1 MPEKISGKSLIF
13 GADSGIIKEIKKTG
27 IKFQEIHIPPQEIDV
42 SALSIDTAHIKS
54 RGHGVSL
61 EEAASFVTDAEVSI
75 SRWGGQFEN
84 YYSKS
89 GATYVDVKTNT
100 IRTAF
105 RSDEY
110 DDRIKKMMEVL
121 EKWKKKR

>member
-1 MPEKISGKSLIF
+1 M
-13 GADSGIIKEIKKTG
+13 
-27 IKFQEIHIPPQEIDV
+27 
-42 SALSIDTAHIKS
+42 
-54 RGHGVSL
+54 SL
-61 EEAASFVTDAEVSI
+61 EEATSFVTGAEISI
-75 SRWGGQFEN
+75 SRWGGRFEN

-89 GATYVDVKTNT
+89 GAAYVDVKANT

>member
-1 MPEKISGKSLIF
+1 MHCLDEEYNPNEEGLMCEVFWTISAKI
-13 GADSGIIKEIKKTG
+13 E
-27 IKFQEIHIPPQEIDV
+27 
-42 SALSIDTAHIKS
+42 ALYFT
-54 RGHGVSL
+54 V
-61 EEAASFVTDAEVSI
+61 
-75 SRWGGQFEN
+75 GGQFEN

-89 GATYVDVKTNT
+89 GAAYVDVKTNT